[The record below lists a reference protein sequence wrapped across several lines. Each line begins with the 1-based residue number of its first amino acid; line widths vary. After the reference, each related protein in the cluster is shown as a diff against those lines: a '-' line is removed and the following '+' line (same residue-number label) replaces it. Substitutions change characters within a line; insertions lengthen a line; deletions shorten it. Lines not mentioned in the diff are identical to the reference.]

1 MITKFIKLIRFGGII
16 DALNQAYT
24 LTQNVKPIIKYNMK
38 DSDITDPYE
47 IIQKFE
53 PYGDIDKWSY
63 SKLFYDTN
71 DIDAVSIDQ
80 NSKFAYVIDNKHNL
94 EILKN
99 NIHYVK
105 IIPND
110 INNLIK
116 ILYINDITFDVF

>member
-1 MITKFIKLIRFGGII
+1 MITKIIKFIRVGGLL

-24 LTQNVKPIIKYNMK
+24 LTENVKPIIKYSMK
-38 DSDITDPYE
+38 DRDITDPYE
-47 IIQKFE
+47 IIKKFE

-63 SKLFYDTN
+63 SKLFYDTK

-94 EILKN
+94 EILKS

-105 IIPND
+105 IVPND
-110 INNLIK
+110 ISNLIK
-116 ILYINDITFDVF
+116 ILSLNDITFDVF